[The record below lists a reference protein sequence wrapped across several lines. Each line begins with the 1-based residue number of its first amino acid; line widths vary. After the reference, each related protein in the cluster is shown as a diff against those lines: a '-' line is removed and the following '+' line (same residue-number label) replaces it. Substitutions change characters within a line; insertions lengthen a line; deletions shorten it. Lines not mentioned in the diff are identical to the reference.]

1 MRKMTD
7 PISEWTLKEC
17 INALKRMDADLL
29 EYGYAIYIAD
39 RIHDLTRWIPVSERM
54 PTEEDLDEHGN
65 VLASEVERESPN
77 RRYQFMVKGDTIG
90 STDYF
95 YTITHWRRITP
106 PEGV

>member
-54 PTEEDLDEHGN
+54 PTEADY
-65 VLASEVERESPN
+65 SEAGQIHLWDAEFGICRVYHKDIAHDFLKRIPLE
-77 RRYQFMVKGDTIG
+77 F
-90 STDYF
+90 
-95 YTITHWRRITP
+95 THWKRITL
-106 PEGV
+106 PEGKP

>member
-7 PISEWTLKEC
+7 PISECTLKEC

-54 PTEEDLDEHGN
+54 PSEEEW
-65 VLASEVERESPN
+65 VLVWLSNGHSFVMNGAYVNDPL
-77 RRYQFMVKGDTIG
+77 V
-90 STDYF
+90 
-95 YTITHWRRITP
+95 THWRRITP
-106 PEGV
+106 PEDKP

>member
-54 PTEEDLDEHGN
+54 PTEEDGYFIKWWIDDDREIGEA
-65 VLASEVERESPN
+65 LAYFPQPEVGYYHTPP
-77 RRYQFMVKGDTIG
+77 KGA
-90 STDYF
+90 
-95 YTITHWRRITP
+95 THWQRITP

>member
-54 PTEEDLDEHGN
+54 PTEADGYKSKYVTQRT
-65 VLASEVERESPN
+65 VLVVE
-77 RRYQFMVKGDTIG
+77 KWGDISVVTIG
-90 STDYF
+90 LAKHF
-95 YTITHWRRITP
+95 THWKCITP
-106 PEGV
+106 PDNKP